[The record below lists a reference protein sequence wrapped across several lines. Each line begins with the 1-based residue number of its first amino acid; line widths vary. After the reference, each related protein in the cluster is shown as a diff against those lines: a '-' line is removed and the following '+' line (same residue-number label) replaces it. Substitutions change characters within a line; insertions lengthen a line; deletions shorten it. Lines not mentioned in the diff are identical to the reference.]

1 MQQLRPDLPLPP
13 PPPRSH
19 LLTES
24 ESKSE
29 SAWEK
34 YGTWQNYAG
43 GGVLLISFCCCIPGL
58 FIYDSAVVS
67 AVDGSRRHYSAW
79 GLVDLLWNAE
89 HNELKGEVDPT
100 ITKVPAAL
108 VMFFCIMMPFIK
120 LFATIVGLYL
130 QSDTIL
136 WSVARVAKFQHVD
149 GQIIMLLNSYL
160 QLPPIIV
167 TELKPGFYLFL
178 SYCILSSLS
187 TQILL
192 SQFVKAES
200 IAKHQSL
207 RVIWFPIALCIV
219 TSVIIFFFYAPVM
232 TVSPVDPQGIQ
243 LARIRKT
250 MIRVLLD
257 SNWFCASWL
266 VTTVVILPCITYAVI
281 PAIIELGPP
290 QLVAR
295 LGGEAHLQLLMEYLH
310 DWTLGDVLFLAYLI
324 MWLIVLAS
332 KWTNPEVFRLGGYFM
347 ILYGISSGFMIY
359 LFQLNAC
366 VQGADANSKHSTDT
380 IADCSDSEAED
391 DVSSR
396 HLIGRNQR
404 ASAASGVCLRCAFY
418 VIVPGLYCG
427 AAAGL
432 LRWLELSSK
441 PAMDMSSLD
450 DVNRAL
456 ERSLQKDDGALH
468 IVCWKTLGSDHL
480 GSLGSCSKK
489 GQVDG
494 PPDNLPCMDVP
505 QYHVD
510 DVSLPLGLK
519 ISGFT
524 AQKGG
529 PIFATDVDEG
539 NFKITHLEVLFLTG
553 LQSMQV
559 SSVKIVDQGLQP
571 GNAKRAMQ
579 LEIKIGIK
587 SDPANKESLSLPVTV
602 KLAERTLIPCCN
614 PDLVTVRL
622 GLTCHRKYPYFSL
635 VTGEDA
641 VSIDID
647 PENAMTGSG
656 TSSSEH
662 LLFEVAS
669 KAGFTQGD
677 IERKVADLVAQHV
690 QTSLDSSSIPSL
702 HVLYPYSQ
710 VNITSVLSFLIRS
723 NLPIS
728 NSDWEFCGSID

>member
-1 MQQLRPDLPLPP
+1 M
-13 PPPRSH
+13 
-19 LLTES
+19 LL
-24 ESKSE
+24 
-29 SAWEK
+29 
-34 YGTWQNYAG
+34 
-43 GGVLLISFCCCIPGL
+43 SFCCCIPGL
-58 FIYDSAVVS
+58 FIYDSAVVR
-67 AVDGSRRHYSAW
+67 AIDGSDRHYSAW

-89 HNELKGEVDPT
+89 SNELKNQVDPHL
-100 ITKVPAAL
+100 TKVPAAL

-120 LFATIVGLYL
+120 LFATVVGLYL

-207 RVIWFPIALCIV
+207 RVIWFPIAICIV
-219 TSVIIFFFYAPVM
+219 TSVTIFFFYAPVM

-281 PAIIELGPP
+281 PAIIQLGPP
-290 QLVAR
+290 QLVTC
-295 LGGEAHLQLLMEYLH
+295 LGGSAKLQLLMEYLH
-310 DWTLGDVLFLAYLI
+310 DWTLGDVLCLAYLI

-332 KWTNPEVFRLGGYFM
+332 KWTNPEVFSLGGYFM
-347 ILYGISSGFMIY
+347 ILFGISSGFMIY
-359 LFQLNAC
+359 LFQLNSY
-366 VQGADANSKHSTDT
+366 VQGTGPHEASSAEINDDR
-380 IADCSDSEAED
+380 SDSEPND
-391 DVSSR
+391 DEHPSKGLIDSTRDTRFSASS
-396 HLIGRNQR
+396 GF
-404 ASAASGVCLRCAFY
+404 CLRCAFY
-418 VIVPGLYCG
+418 AIVPVLYCG
-427 AAAGL
+427 AAAAL
-432 LRWLELSSK
+432 LHWLECSSK

-480 GSLGSCSKK
+480 GSIGSCSQK

-494 PPDNLPCMDVP
+494 PPDNLPCMDTP

-510 DVSLPLGLK
+510 DVSLPLGVA

-524 AQKGG
+524 PQKGG

-539 NFKITHLEVLFLTG
+539 NFKVTHLEVLFLTG
-553 LQSMQV
+553 LQRLQV
-559 SSVKIVDQGLQP
+559 SSVKIIDQGLQP
-571 GNAKRAMQ
+571 GNAGRGMQ
-579 LEIKIGIK
+579 LEIKISIK
-587 SDPANKESLSLPVTV
+587 SASDNAAGLSLPVTV
-602 KLAERTLIPCCN
+602 KLAEQTLIPCCN
-614 PDLVTVRL
+614 PDLVTIRL
-622 GLTCHRKYPYFSL
+622 GLTCRRKYPYFALLS
-635 VTGEDA
+635 GEDA
-641 VSIDID
+641 VSINIE

-662 LLFEVAS
+662 LLFQIANT
-669 KAGFTQGD
+669 AGFNQDD
-677 IERKVADLVAQHV
+677 IEKKLAGLVAQHV
-690 QTSLDSSSIPSL
+690 QTSVEASTIPQL
-702 HVLYPYSQ
+702 KVLYPYSQ

-723 NLPIS
+723 NLPMT
-728 NSDWEFCGSID
+728 NSDWMFCGAMD